1 MNAMKLKS
9 LFAYFIVFS
18 FAAFIFSAC
27 ETDDDDDDDQNTQ
40 ITNEQALQVIG
51 DYAMAQNMFAEA
63 TDEADNAAR
72 VSDDSLENNNGS
84 RAVKDGTYPEIS
96 ITPFDLETWPKTIR
110 VDYGPTNML
119 CEDGRNRRGIINIVA
134 TDFYRNTGA
143 ELTTTFEDFYQN
155 DHKVDGTRVC
165 TNNGENTAGNLTYS
179 LIVNDGH
186 ITTPEGKHI
195 YYEENTEREWIAGE
209 ETLLN
214 PWDDNYLITGDQ
226 SGISSDSIEYQLNV
240 HVADPLD
247 VLVGCKWI
255 RAGLLDL
262 DIEGFPTITINY
274 GEGTCDN
281 QATATIYDV
290 EYPFVME

>member
-1 MNAMKLKS
+1 MKLKS
-9 LFAYFIVFS
+9 LFAYLIAFS
-18 FAAFIFSAC
+18 FAAFLFSAC
-27 ETDDDDDDDQNTQ
+27 EKDDDDDDNQDNTQ
-40 ITNEQALQVIG
+40 ITNEQALQVIS
-51 DYAMAQNMFAEA
+51 DYAIAQNMFAEA

-72 VSDDSLENNNGS
+72 VSDDSLENNKGGKAVRDGS
-84 RAVKDGTYPEIS
+84 YPEIS

-110 VDYGPTNML
+110 VDYGPINMM

-134 TDFYRNTGA
+134 TDFYRNSGS

-155 DHKVDGTRVC
+155 NYKVEGTRIC
-165 TNNGENTAGNLTYS
+165 TNNGENTAGNLTYG

-186 ITTPEGKHI
+186 ITTPESKHI
-195 YYEENTEREWIAGE
+195 YYEENTVREWVAGE

-226 SGISSDSIEYQLNV
+226 TGVSSDSIDYQLNI
-240 HVADPLD
+240 HTTSPLD
-247 VLVGCKWI
+247 VLVACKWV

-262 DIEGFPTITINY
+262 DIEDFPTITINY
-274 GEGTCDN
+274 GDGTCDN

-290 EYPFVME
+290 EYPIVLE

>member
-1 MNAMKLKS
+1 MKFKL
-9 LFAYFIVFS
+9 LFVYFIAFS
-18 FAAFIFSAC
+18 LAAFMFSAC
-27 ETDDDDDDDQNTQ
+27 EKDDDQNDTQ
-40 ITNEQALQVIG
+40 ITNEQALQVIS

-72 VSDDSLENNNGS
+72 VSDDSLENNKGNK
-84 RAVKDGTYPEIS
+84 AVKDGAYPEIS

-134 TDFYRNTGA
+134 TDFYRNSGS

-155 DHKVDGTRVC
+155 DHKVDGTRIC

-186 ITTPEGKHI
+186 ITTPDNKHI
-195 YYEENTEREWIAGE
+195 YYEESTEREWIAGE

-214 PWDDNYLITGDQ
+214 PWDDNYLITGNQ
-226 SGISSDSIEYQLNV
+226 SGVSSDSIEYQLNV

-247 VLVGCKWI
+247 VLVECKWV

-262 DIEGFPTITINY
+262 DIEDFPTITINY
-274 GEGTCDN
+274 GDGTCDH
-281 QATATIYDV
+281 QAIATINDV